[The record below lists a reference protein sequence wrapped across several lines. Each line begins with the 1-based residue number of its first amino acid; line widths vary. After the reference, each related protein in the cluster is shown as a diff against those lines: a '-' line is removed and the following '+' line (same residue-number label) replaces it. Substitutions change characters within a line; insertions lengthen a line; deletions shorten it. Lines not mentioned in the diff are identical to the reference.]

1 MRDAELIKCGQEK
14 LINKSEH
21 EFTQNI
27 PEIYSNKS
35 QVFDTIIK
43 ALAEGVINRRHPFH
57 TPVISTINGN
67 QPELRTV
74 VLRDFNKDLM
84 EILIHSDYRTG
95 KVSQLKLNP
104 NTSFL
109 FYDRNS
115 AVQVRAR
122 GMSFIHYMDDRSLQR
137 WQISKPASRRCYLT
151 TVYPGEE
158 IPVPDSTLPAD
169 FRNITPSLA
178 ESESG
183 YENFCVIRT
192 VVNEIDWLY
201 LHKSGNIRA
210 AFKIKEGKFY
220 HSSWLAP

>member
-1 MRDAELIKCGQEK
+1 MIS
-14 LINKSEH
+14 KSEY
-21 EFTQNI
+21 EIPQYI
-27 PEIYSNKS
+27 PEIYSNTS
-35 QVFDTIIK
+35 QVFDSIIK
-43 ALAEGVINRRHPFH
+43 ALAEGVTNRRHPFH
-57 TPVISTINGN
+57 TPVISTINGDK
-67 QPELRTV
+67 PELRTV

-109 FYDRNS
+109 FYDGNS
-115 AVQVRAR
+115 AVQVRVR
-122 GMSFIHYMDDRSLQR
+122 GISFVHYTDDTAFER

-151 TVYPGEE
+151 TVHPGEE
-158 IPVPDSTLPAD
+158 ISVPDSTLPAD
-169 FRNITPSLA
+169 YKNITPSLT

-183 YENFCVIRT
+183 YKNFCVIRT
-192 VVNEIDWLY
+192 VINEIDWLY

-210 AFKIKEGKFY
+210 AFKITEGKLH